1 MFSKIVLDNFK
12 SFKHFEFDLHQNKAE
27 KSAKNVAVIYG
38 ENAIGKSTVVDAF
51 RLLNKVKNSI
61 ASTKFSNQF
70 LGNGISNLQN
80 QINRLYVNDDFLY
93 SAPEYISIYKKI
105 GSKDNMRAKYEC
117 FVGNDKFD
125 YRLAFDSSSIVEEKL
140 FINGDLGFGMD
151 RYGNADLSDA
161 HFFSEELK
169 SLISER
175 FKMYSGKHTLL
186 ACINSVYGEIDGTYG
201 NRNISKT
208 IRAFMFELEKL
219 HVFKETTNFPV
230 MFKYD
235 SNMLPILVYGNY
247 FDSMKQQLE
256 NTKTALSMFFT
267 SIYSNINRV
276 DYDIEVSSD
285 NSRTYNLVF
294 VEGGG
299 ENESRVPYSLASTGT
314 KKLLELFPT
323 FYEIVA
329 NDNIVVIDEIDSGIN
344 DILLK
349 AIFDSLGNDVKGQ
362 LIVTTHN
369 TLLLKNINKKYI
381 YLLDRDEKYDQVVS
395 YSLDVFG
402 RQIQSGTDVVG
413 QYLKGLYGG
422 VPQTGFFSM
431 KYIVD
436 IIEHEKK

>member
-12 SFKHFEFDLHQNKAE
+12 SFTHFEFDLHQNKAE

-51 RLLNKVKNSI
+51 RLLNKVKNSV
-61 ASTKFSNQF
+61 ASSKFSSQVFGTN
-70 LGNGISNLQN
+70 LAGLQN
-80 QINRLYVNDDFLY
+80 QINKLYINDDFIY
-93 SAPEYISIYKKI
+93 SASEYIGIYKKI
-105 GSKDNMRAKYEC
+105 GSKDNMKARYEC
-117 FVGNDKFD
+117 FVGNDKYD
-125 YRLAFDSSSIVEEKL
+125 YRLSFDSASIVDEKL

-151 RYGNADLSDA
+151 RYGNASLSVN
-161 HFFSEELK
+161 HFFSEELNN
-169 SLISER
+169 LISER

-186 ACINSVYGEIDGTYG
+186 ACINSVYAEVDRTYS
-201 NRNISKT
+201 NKNISKA
-208 IRAFMFELEKL
+208 IRNFLFELEKL
-219 HVFKETTNFPV
+219 HVFKETTNFPA

-235 SNMLPILVYGNY
+235 SNMLPILVFGNY
-247 FDSMKQQLE
+247 LDSMKQQLE
-256 NTKTALSMFFT
+256 NTKLALTMFFS
-267 SIYSNINRV
+267 SIYSNISRV
-276 DYDIEVSSD
+276 DYDIEMAPD
-285 NSRTYNLVF
+285 NTRTYNLIF
-294 VEGGG
+294 VESVG
-299 ENESRVPYSLASTGT
+299 ENESRVPYNLASTGT

-323 FYEIVA
+323 FYEIVSC
-329 NDNIVVIDEIDSGIN
+329 DNIVVIDEIDSGIN

-349 AIFDSLGNDVKGQ
+349 SIFDSLGDDVKGQ

-381 YLLDRDEKYDQVVS
+381 YLLDRDENTNEVIS

-422 VPQTGFFSM
+422 VPQTGSFSM

-436 IIEHEKK
+436 VIEHEKK